1 VRAWLAASRLD
12 HIASDG
18 SQSHETEV
26 QALRQRFRDSA
37 GPTATRLTELLA
49 SAA

>member
-1 VRAWLAASRLD
+1 
-12 HIASDG
+12 
-18 SQSHETEV
+18 V